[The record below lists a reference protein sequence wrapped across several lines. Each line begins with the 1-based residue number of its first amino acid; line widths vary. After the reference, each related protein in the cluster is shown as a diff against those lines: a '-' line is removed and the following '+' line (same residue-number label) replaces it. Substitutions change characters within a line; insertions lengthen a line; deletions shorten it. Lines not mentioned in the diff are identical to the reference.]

1 MRVHIREVE
10 NRKQLKEFI
19 HLPARIHQNHPQ
31 WVPPIYKEEWT
42 YFDPSSNREFQHSET
57 VLALA
62 WQNNE
67 VSGRIMGIIN
77 HRYNRYRREKGAR
90 FAYLECWD
98 NQEVAHALLSFL
110 ERWAIERN
118 MQKIVGPMGF
128 SDQDPEGFL
137 IEGYEHEPTLATYF
151 YFEYMIRLLEKEGYK
166 KDVDYVVYKLVVP
179 EKMPDFYRRI
189 YRRISRN
196 KNFRLIEFSK
206 KNQLKPF
213 IRPIFELMNDTFKD
227 IYGYFPLDVKE
238 MNELGKRYLPV
249 IDPRFVKLVAR
260 NHEIVAFIIGIPNMA
275 QGLREAKGRLFP
287 FGVFKILRATRKTK
301 QLDLYLGGIKEEVR
315 GKGLD
320 VMMGKKMIESC
331 QKAGIEFMDS
341 HHELEGNLKMRS
353 EMERLGSEVYKRY
366 RIFQKSLKT

>member
-1 MRVHIREVE
+1 MKVEIREVV

-19 HLPARIHQNHPQ
+19 HLPARIHQNHPK
-31 WVPPIYKEEWT
+31 WIPPIYKDEWT
-42 YFDPSSNREFQHSET
+42 YFDSSSNPEFQHSET
-57 VLALA
+57 MLALA
-62 WQNNE
+62 WQNDE
-67 VSGRIMGIIN
+67 AAGRIMGLIN
-77 HRYNRYRREKGAR
+77 HRYNRYRQENSAR

-98 NQEVAHALLSFL
+98 NQEVAHALLSFT

-137 IEGYEHEPTLATYF
+137 IEGYEHEPTLATY
-151 YFEYMIRLLEKEGYK
+151 YNFEYMIRLLEKEGYK

-179 EKMPDFYRRI
+179 EEMPEFYRRI
-189 YRRISRN
+189 YSRISRS
-196 KNFRLIEFSK
+196 KNFHLIEFSK
-206 KNQLKPF
+206 KNQLKPY

-238 MNELGKRYLPV
+238 MDELGKRYLPV

-260 NHEIVAFIIGIPNMA
+260 NDEIVAFIIGIPNMA
-275 QGLREAKGRLFP
+275 QGLRKAKGHLLP
-287 FGVFKILRATRKTK
+287 LGIFKILRAAKKSK

-320 VMMGKKMIESC
+320 VMMGVKMIESC
-331 QKAGIEFMDS
+331 IKAGIEFMDS

-353 EMERLGSEVYKRY
+353 EMERLGGEVYKRY

>member
-1 MRVHIREVE
+1 MRVEIREVV

-19 HLPARIHQNHPQ
+19 HLPARIHRHHPK
-31 WVPPIYKEEWT
+31 WVPPIYKDEWT
-42 YFDPSSNREFQHSET
+42 YFDPNSNKEFQHSET
-57 VLALA
+57 VLVLVR
-62 WQNNE
+62 QNE
-67 VSGRIMGIIN
+67 EAVGRIMGIIN
-77 HRYNRYRREKGAR
+77 HRYNRYRQEKSTR

-98 NQEVAHALLSFL
+98 NQEVAHALLSFV
-110 ERWAIERN
+110 ERWAIERS

-137 IEGYEHEPTLATYF
+137 IEGYEHEPTLATYCN
-151 YFEYMIRLLEKEGYK
+151 FEYMIRLLEKEGYQ

-179 EKMPDFYRRI
+179 EEMPEFYRKI

-196 KNFRLIEFSK
+196 KNFRLIEFSRK
-206 KNQLKPF
+206 KQLKPY

-238 MNELGKRYLPV
+238 MDELGKRYLPV
-249 IDPRFVKLVAR
+249 IDPRFVKLVAK
-260 NHEIVAFIIGIPNMA
+260 NHEVVAFIIGIPNMA
-275 QGLREAKGRLFP
+275 QGFRVAKGRLFP
-287 FGVFKILRATRKTK
+287 FGVFKILRAAKKSK

-320 VMMGKKMIESC
+320 VLMGLKMIESC
-331 QKAGIEFMDS
+331 QKAGMEFMDS

-353 EMERLGSEVYKRY
+353 EMERLGGEVYKRY